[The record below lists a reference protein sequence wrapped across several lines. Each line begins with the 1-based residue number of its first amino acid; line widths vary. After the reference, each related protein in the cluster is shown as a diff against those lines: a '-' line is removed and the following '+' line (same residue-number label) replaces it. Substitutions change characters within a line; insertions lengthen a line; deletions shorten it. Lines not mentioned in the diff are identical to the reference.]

1 MKINSAKNSHATES
15 ESKTP
20 FEQFKRNVLAR
31 MVHAV
36 WLLWRKHELI
46 SSLERRKNDPHFL
59 NDIGLT
65 QKDVERE
72 IEKLRAQKPF

>member
-1 MKINSAKNSHATES
+1 MKINSAKNSHVTGS

-36 WLLWRKHELI
+36 WLLWRKHVLI
-46 SSLERRKNDPHFL
+46 SSLERRKNDLHFL

>member
-1 MKINSAKNSHATES
+1 MKINSAKNSHVTGS

-20 FEQFKRNVLAR
+20 FEQFKHNAFAKV
-31 MVHAV
+31 VHAV

-46 SSLERRKNDPHFL
+46 TSLERRKDDAQFL
-59 NDIGLT
+59 KDVGLT

-72 IEKLRAQKPF
+72 IVKLRGEKPF

>member
-1 MKINSAKNSHATES
+1 MKIKSAKNSHVTGS

-20 FEQFKRNVLAR
+20 FEQFKRNAFAK

-46 SSLERRKNDPHFL
+46 SSLESRKDDAHFL
-59 NDIGLT
+59 EDVGLT
-65 QKDVERE
+65 KKEVERE
-72 IEKLRAQKPF
+72 IVKLRGEKPF